1 MITLFAFS
9 SIVSLI
15 RLRILILS
23 ISIVS
28 FVFTGKTCSINCKK
42 MTELFNDDDDDDDDD
57 DEEWFL
63 WYS

>member
-15 RLRILILS
+15 RLRILIPS

-28 FVFTGKTCSINCKK
+28 FVFTDKTCIINCKK

-57 DEEWFL
+57 EEWFL